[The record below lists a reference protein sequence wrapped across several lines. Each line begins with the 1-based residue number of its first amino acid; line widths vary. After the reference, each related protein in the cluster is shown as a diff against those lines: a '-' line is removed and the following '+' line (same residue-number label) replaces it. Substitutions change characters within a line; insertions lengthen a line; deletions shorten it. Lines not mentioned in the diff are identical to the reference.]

1 MSKLSR
7 SQKILSEIELFLE
20 AGQYEDVRV
29 LLTFVDHDRFDRESQ
44 LRLLLINVRLDGPRA
59 FMDDIAKLPTLTH
72 LSDCEKALIEKISSL
87 VRESTD
93 EAGRKDRSPTDRAGP
108 RLGELN
114 VYPPM
119 QSQVVEQTKLLQDR
133 EAELLTC
140 QEIIRSREQRLS
152 ESRELLDSR
161 NADILALGSR
171 VTELTA
177 QLAELN
183 RAKDQEARLFHEELA
198 RRAELFQAQESTIA
212 NLRDRFAEQ
221 IDVLE
226 AQLGETKNIAAA
238 RDAQIDSFKAK
249 VSALIQEKAEL
260 ISAGE
265 SAQRATQEE
274 QRQQAGL
281 LRAMESSLAEM
292 EAQMGE
298 QIRLLALQ
306 LEEKQNLLQ
315 NSRADLGNLR
325 MQLCVLNQRV
335 DEAEAA
341 KIHAETLLHKDRS
354 RASRSFMATPSSD
367 YRPAGEPVPDPEPA
381 NAASR
386 TGRDY
391 SFPWL
396 KWLRH
401 KSPIN
406 WPAKA
411 FPAGVLPVAG
421 AGLLLLPIGYILVGP
436 ARTVSNPGTATRW
449 EGTSEPADALKKA
462 RLSIPVSKTSADDD
476 NRRESTGSA
485 PKVTEQKTRKAA
497 FTENRNAAGRGADQ
511 REPMAGYVTRRTV
524 ALREAPRYAAKAKTQ
539 IGPGTSVSVLDTQGN
554 WLRVKTRQSGTIGYV
569 RKEYLI
575 YASSSR

>member
-1 MSKLSR
+1 MSKISR

-29 LLTFVDHDRFDRESQ
+29 LLSFVDHDRFDRESR

-59 FMDDIAKLPTLTH
+59 FMDDIAKLATLTH
-72 LSDCEKALIEKISSL
+72 LSDCEKALIEKISFL
-87 VRESTD
+87 VRESAD

-108 RLGELN
+108 PLGESN
-114 VYPPM
+114 AYSAM
-119 QSQVVEQTKLLQDR
+119 QSQLVEQTKLLQDR
-133 EAELLTC
+133 EAELLKC

-161 NADILALGSR
+161 SADILALGSR

-183 RAKDQEARLFHEELA
+183 RAKDQETRLFHEELA
-198 RRAELFQAQESTIA
+198 RRAKLFQAQESTIA

-226 AQLGETKNIAAA
+226 AQLGETRNLAAA

-260 ISAGE
+260 TSDRE

-274 QRQQAGL
+274 LRQQAGL
-281 LRAMESSLAEM
+281 PRTMESSRAEM

-298 QIRLLALQ
+298 QIRSLALQ

-315 NSRADLGNLR
+315 NCRADLGNLR

-341 KIHAETLLHKDRS
+341 KTHAETLLHKDRS
-354 RASRSFMATPSSD
+354 RASRSFMATHSSNH
-367 YRPAGEPVPDPEPA
+367 RPVGKAAADPEPA
-381 NAASR
+381 NAGSR
-386 TGRDY
+386 AGRDY
-391 SFPWL
+391 SFLWL
-396 KWLRH
+396 KWLRR
-401 KSPIN
+401 KSATN

-411 FPAGVLPVAG
+411 FPAGALPVAG
-421 AGLLLLPIGYILVGP
+421 AGLLLLPIGYFLLGH
-436 ARTVSNPGTATRW
+436 ARTVSNPGTEIRW
-449 EGTSEPADALKKA
+449 QGTSEPADALEKA
-462 RLSIPVSKTSADDD
+462 RLSIPVSETSADDD
-476 NRRESTGSA
+476 NRRESAGSA
-485 PKVTEQKTRKAA
+485 PQVTEEKTRKAA
-497 FTENRNAAGRGADQ
+497 FMENRSAAGKRVDQ
-511 REPMAGYVTRRTV
+511 RDLMVGYVTRRTV
-524 ALREAPRYAAKAKTQ
+524 ALREAPRYAAKAKAQ

-554 WLRVKTRQSGTIGYV
+554 WLRVKTKQSGTIGYV

>member
-1 MSKLSR
+1 MSKISR

-29 LLTFVDHDRFDRESQ
+29 LLTFVDHDGFDRESR

-72 LSDCEKALIEKISSL
+72 LSDCEKALIEKISFL
-87 VRESTD
+87 VRESAD
-93 EAGRKDRSPTDRAGP
+93 EAARKDRSPTDRAGSP
-108 RLGELN
+108 LGESN
-114 VYPPM
+114 AYSAM
-119 QSQVVEQTKLLQDR
+119 QSQAVEQPKVLQDR

-152 ESRELLDSR
+152 ESRELLDNR

-198 RRAELFQAQESTIA
+198 RRAKLFQTQESTIA

-226 AQLGETKNIAAA
+226 AQLGETKNLAAA
-238 RDAQIDSFKAK
+238 RDAQIDAFKAK

-260 ISAGE
+260 ISDRE
-265 SAQRATQEE
+265 SAQRATLEE
-274 QRQQAGL
+274 LRQQAAL
-281 LRAMESSLAEM
+281 LRARESSLAEM
-292 EAQMGE
+292 EVQMGDKS
-298 QIRLLALQ
+298 RLLALQ

-315 NSRADLGNLR
+315 NTRADLGNLR

-341 KIHAETLLHKDRS
+341 KIHAETLLHKERS
-354 RASRSFMATPSSD
+354 RASQSLMAARSSD
-367 YRPAGEPVPDPEPA
+367 YRPAGKPAAAPEPA
-381 NAASR
+381 NARSR
-386 TGRDY
+386 AGRDY

-396 KWLRH
+396 KWLRR
-401 KSPIN
+401 KSAIN
-406 WPAKA
+406 LPAKA
-411 FPAGVLPVAG
+411 FPAGALPVAG
-421 AGLLLLPIGYILVGP
+421 AGLLLLPIGYFLLGP
-436 ARTVSNPGTATRW
+436 ARTVPHPGTAIRL
-449 EGTSEPADALKKA
+449 EGASEPADALEKA
-462 RLSIPVSKTSADDD
+462 RLSIPVSETDDD
-476 NRRESTGSA
+476 SPRESGGSV
-485 PKVTEQKTRKAA
+485 PRVTEQGTRKAA
-497 FTENRNAAGRGADQ
+497 SMENRNAVGRRADQ
-511 REPMAGYVTRRTV
+511 QTLKDGYVTRRTV
-524 ALREAPRYAAKAKTQ
+524 ALRERPRYAAKAKVQ
-539 IGPGTSVSVLDTQGN
+539 IGPGTSVTVLDTQGN